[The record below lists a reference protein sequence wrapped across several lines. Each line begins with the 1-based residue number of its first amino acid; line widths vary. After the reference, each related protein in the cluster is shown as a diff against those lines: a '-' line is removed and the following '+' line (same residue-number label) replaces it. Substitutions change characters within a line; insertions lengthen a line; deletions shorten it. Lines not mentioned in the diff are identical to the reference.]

1 MSITI
6 GQILKQRRHERQ
18 ATQAQICAGICS
30 QSMLSAI
37 EHDQYIPNAQ
47 LLIALSQR
55 LALTLDTF
63 SLATN
68 YAVSGQPDF
77 NAQTIALCNQHRYQ
91 ELLALLLRADVIA
104 PISTSAQTQSYYYY
118 LAVAQLQAGPQPDLA
133 KVQGSLRLSLA
144 SATTAQPALT
154 RLAQVTSACLT
165 AKSGQTEGVVAQVET
180 ALAGIAH
187 APFDENLNI
196 VFYLAALTNYYL
208 DKPRVEL
215 KQLTQGID
223 FITAHDSHYLLANCY
238 YLRAL
243 LTESAGPAAEGKQAH
258 DQATFLAD
266 LFHEKVYKF

>member
-1 MSITI
+1 
-6 GQILKQRRHERQ
+6 
-18 ATQAQICAGICS
+18 
-30 QSMLSAI
+30 MLSAI

-104 PISTSAQTQSYYYY
+104 SISTSAQTQSYYYY